1 MDDTITDTKSRLDEL
16 TAAPLRSDQSVVVPA
31 ASYLPPAERHGALK
45 VEVARSAAATRA
57 TISEMAMLLG
67 ERGFYRWPVKNRK
80 KGTTDWVE
88 GVSIKGAM
96 ALVKAYKNCRVA
108 CPVIVDLGSHW
119 RFHAVFI
126 DFENGI
132 EIERSFIQ
140 RKSGGTMGDD
150 AARREDMAFQIG
162 LSKAERN
169 VVVNALELEADV
181 LLEECRGAIVDRVG
195 RDIEHYRRTIVERA
209 NERGIDLARIEAVA
223 GRPVKDWLGTD
234 MVRIIG
240 MMAAIRDGM
249 ATAEETFPKL
259 GANLG
264 DDVKDTRRDESV
276 ANRLDSFATTD
287 QPDTAGLSGGQ
298 AAASPQAPPPVGAA
312 AAQQADP
319 VKLQH
324 DMVYRLLRLAQD
336 QKLTVAERLE
346 NLEGLDIGLHD
357 MLPRHPEFVDT
368 ALNTA
373 AKVAKDEL
381 EADAAMRYLTGL
393 VSP

>member
-1 MDDTITDTKSRLDEL
+1 MDETTTQDPKTRLDQF
-16 TAAPLRSDQSVVVPA
+16 AQAPLETRSEIVPVA
-31 ASYLPPAERHGALK
+31 TYLPPAERHGALK

-67 ERGFYRWPVKNRK
+67 ERGFYRWPVRNKK

-169 VVVNALELEADV
+169 VVVNALELEADI
-181 LLEECRGAIVDRVG
+181 LLEECRGSIVDKVG
-195 RDIEHYRRTIVERA
+195 RDIEHYRKVIVERA
-209 NERGIDLARIEAVA
+209 AERGIDLEPHRGGRRPPGQGLAGHRHGPHHRHDGGHPRRHGDRRGDLSEARRRAS
-223 GRPVKDWLGTD
+223 
-234 MVRIIG
+234 
-240 MMAAIRDGM
+240 
-249 ATAEETFPKL
+249 
-259 GANLG
+259 
-264 DDVKDTRRDESV
+264 RRD
-276 ANRLDSFATTD
+276 RKD
-287 QPDTAGLSGGQ
+287 QRQARPLRRREGDGQ
-298 AAASPQAPPPVGAA
+298 P
-312 AAQQADP
+312 
-319 VKLQH
+319 
-324 DMVYRLLRLAQD
+324 
-336 QKLTVAERLE
+336 
-346 NLEGLDIGLHD
+346 
-357 MLPRHPEFVDT
+357 
-368 ALNTA
+368 
-373 AKVAKDEL
+373 
-381 EADAAMRYLTGL
+381 TGHRCR
-393 VSP
+393 